1 MLWITPIVSRK
12 KKQRDIA
19 KQLDRIKATPS
30 FQPPAKTIQLKEQ
43 HFRGPIPDPDSL
55 ARYDEIEAG
64 LASRLVKMAEDES
77 VHRRSLEVKHMD
89 AQIHD
94 LDAIR
99 SEARLGQVFAL
110 AIGLV
115 AIGCGTYAAVN
126 DSAWAGGFIGTG
138 GVIGLVTVFIK
149 GRSQP
154 PSPPEDKSKSDG

>member
-1 MLWITPIVSRK
+1 MSRK
-12 KKQRDIA
+12 KKQRDVN
-19 KQLDRIKATPS
+19 KQLERIKTA
-30 FQPPAKTIQLKEQ
+30 PAPQLSTKAIQLQRHEYS
-43 HFRGPIPDPDSL
+43 GPIPDPDSL

-149 GRSQP
+149 GRTQP